1 MTIHEFQQ
9 VLWVETPHG
18 DGIAILALDY
28 GLQENMVFL
37 VALQK
42 DGSLKHY
49 NTNQLKLCYNHTV
62 DFNTSKDEQTPK
74 SV

>member
-1 MTIHEFQQ
+1 MTIHEFKQ

-28 GLQENMVFL
+28 GLQENMIFL

-49 NTNQLKLCYNHTV
+49 NTNQIKLCFNHTV
-62 DFNTSKDEQTPK
+62 DFNTSSNEQITKDI
-74 SV
+74 

>member
-28 GLQENMVFL
+28 GVHENMIFL

-49 NTNQLKLCYNHTV
+49 STNQIKVCFNHTI
-62 DFNTSKDEQTPK
+62 DFNDETKKRIQE
-74 SV
+74 S